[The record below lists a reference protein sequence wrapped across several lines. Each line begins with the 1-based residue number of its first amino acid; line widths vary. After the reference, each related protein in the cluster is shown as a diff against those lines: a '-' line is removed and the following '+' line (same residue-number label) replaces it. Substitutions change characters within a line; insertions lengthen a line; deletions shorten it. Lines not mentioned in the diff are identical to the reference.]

1 MTRRKEGDHQIRLF
15 PVGEY
20 NADNGGPDETDPLSG
35 LGLDEDPGEFLM
47 KHLARTMVR
56 NGFRFRGSGD
66 SSGDEVG

>member
-20 NADNGGPDETDPLSG
+20 DVDHGGPDETDPLSG
-35 LGLDEDPGEFLM
+35 LGLDEDPGESLM
-47 KHLARTMVR
+47 KHLARMMVR
-56 NGFRFRGSGD
+56 NGFRFRDSVD